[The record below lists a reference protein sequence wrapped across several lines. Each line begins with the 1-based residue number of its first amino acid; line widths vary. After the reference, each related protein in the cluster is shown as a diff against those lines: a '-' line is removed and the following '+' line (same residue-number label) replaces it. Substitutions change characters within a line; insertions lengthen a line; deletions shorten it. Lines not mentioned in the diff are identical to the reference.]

1 MRISLSAAG
10 LRFKLSAPHFALR
23 RAGGRISIVT
33 LQRNEANGE
42 GVSPFVELDRQTWSR
57 LAAQMEQPL
66 NEEDIVRLRGL
77 GDPLDMKE
85 IREVYL
91 PLSRL
96 LHLYVE
102 AAGQLH
108 AATTTF
114 LGEQTQRTPFV
125 IGVAGSV
132 AVGKSTIARVLR
144 EMLRRWP
151 GTPNVELITT
161 DGFLYPLAE
170 LKRRQLLERKGFP
183 ESYDRRSLLRFV
195 SEVKGGAE
203 EVRAPWY
210 SHVTYDIV
218 PEKEVV
224 VRRPDVLIVE
234 GLNVLAPARPRHDGR
249 QGLAVSDFFDFSIYV
264 DAKTAYIEEW
274 YVDRFRRLQS
284 TAFAQPESYFHRYA
298 SLSPTE
304 AESTARD
311 IWKRINEP
319 NLEENVLPT
328 RGRAQLVLSKDA
340 DHSIRRML
348 LRKV

>member
-1 MRISLSAAG
+1 MRGA
-10 LRFKLSAPHFALR
+10 R
-23 RAGGRISIVT
+23 GRISIVT

-42 GVSPFVELDRQTWSR
+42 GASPFVELDRQTWSR

-170 LKRRQLLERKGFP
+170 LKRRQLLDRKGFP
-183 ESYDRRSLLRFV
+183 ESYDRRALLRFV
-195 SEVKGGAE
+195 SEIKGGAE

-218 PEKEVV
+218 PDKEVV

-249 QGLAVSDFFDFSIYV
+249 QGLALSDFFDFSIYV
-264 DAKTAYIEEW
+264 DAKTSYIEEW
-274 YVDRFRRLQS
+274 YVDRFRKLRG

-298 SLSPTE
+298 SLSDDE

-328 RGRAQLVLSKDA
+328 RGRAQLVLTKEA
-340 DHSIRRML
+340 DHTIRRML

>member
-1 MRISLSAAG
+1 MTE
-10 LRFKLSAPHFALR
+10 
-23 RAGGRISIVT
+23 V
-33 LQRNEANGE
+33 
-42 GVSPFVELDRQTWSR
+42 
-57 LAAQMEQPL
+57 
-66 NEEDIVRLRGL
+66 
-77 GDPLDMKE
+77 
-85 IREVYL
+85 REVYL

-96 LHLYVE
+96 LHLYVQASHE
-102 AAGQLH
+102 LH

-151 GTPNVELITT
+151 GTPNVELVTT

-170 LKRRQLLERKGFP
+170 LKRRHLLERKGFP
-183 ESYDRRSLLRFV
+183 ESYDRRALLRFV
-195 SEVKGGAE
+195 SEIKSGAD

-218 PEKEVV
+218 PGKEVV

-249 QGLAVSDFFDFSIYV
+249 PGLALSDFFDFSIYV
-264 DAKTAYIEEW
+264 DAKTSNIEDW
-274 YVDRFRRLQS
+274 YVDRFRKLRS
-284 TAFAQPESYFHRYA
+284 TAFAQPESYFHQYA
-298 SLSPTE
+298 TLSDEE
-304 AESTARD
+304 AEATARG

-319 NLEENVLPT
+319 NLVENVLPT
-328 RGRAQLVLSKDA
+328 RGRAQLVLTKEA
-340 DHSIRRML
+340 DHSVRRML